1 VTKLWY
7 CDTTKRSDIATEQ
20 ERSLAKP
27 TRPSPHAM
35 INAQGCQFDFF
46 EAKFIIF
53 GFFNFFSF
61 FIFEKSSN
69 EILIFVA
76 FFG

>member
-1 VTKLWY
+1 
-7 CDTTKRSDIATEQ
+7 
-20 ERSLAKP
+20 
-27 TRPSPHAM
+27 M